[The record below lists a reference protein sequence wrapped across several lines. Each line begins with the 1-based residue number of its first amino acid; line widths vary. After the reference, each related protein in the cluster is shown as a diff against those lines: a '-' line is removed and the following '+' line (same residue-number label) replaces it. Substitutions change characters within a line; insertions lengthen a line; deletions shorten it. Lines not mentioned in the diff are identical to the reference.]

1 MLTKHPLF
9 VRTAFSLAALLHTRL
24 PAYLQMLGKIMC
36 TQPKD
41 VLFSQVLHWDTAET
55 GSAGTAEV
63 HCHAMQY
70 TDCTKGSFHHNMLIS
85 LRCWS
90 AVSGIQWHLFDWHLC
105 CCGAGGQQT
114 PNKGNLG
121 AALLRRFNSG
131 ATQEPPRRS
140 ICRSGSATMPTS
152 QDQHTQAGNSNK
164 R

>member
-1 MLTKHPLF
+1 
-9 VRTAFSLAALLHTRL
+9 
-24 PAYLQMLGKIMC
+24 MC
-36 TQPKD
+36 TLPNE
-41 VLFSQVLHWDTAET
+41 LLLSQVLLQDTAET
-55 GSAGTAEV
+55 GTAEV
-63 HCHAMQY
+63 HYFVMQH
-70 TDCTKGSFHHNMLIS
+70 TDCTDTSFHHIKLVS
-85 LRCWS
+85 RHRWS
-90 AVSGIQWHLFDWHLC
+90 AVSGISYHLFDWRLC

-140 ICRSGSATMPTS
+140 IFRSGSATMPTP

>member
-1 MLTKHPLF
+1 
-9 VRTAFSLAALLHTRL
+9 
-24 PAYLQMLGKIMC
+24 MC
-36 TQPKD
+36 TLPKEL
-41 VLFSQVLHWDTAET
+41 LFSQVLHQDTAET

-63 HCHAMQY
+63 HCHVMQY
-70 TDCTKGSFHHNMLIS
+70 TDCTEGSCHHIMLIS

-90 AVSGIQWHLFDWHLC
+90 AASGIQWHLFDWHLC

-140 ICRSGSATMPTS
+140 IFRSGSATMPTP

-164 R
+164 Q